1 MRQPVVKRVRQVP
14 PARRA
19 KAVRDAT
26 PRSRLTTAVRS
37 ARLWLRDLGGRT
49 VALLTGAVVV
59 VAAVAVTG
67 YFLSR
72 TETAR
77 HLPDTRAR
85 SYKDVDACLLTGK
98 DGITA
103 GTTAAQ
109 VWEGMQDASLTTH
122 ARVSYVPV
130 TGEQS
135 AANAGPYLNGLL
147 QRSCDLVLAAG
158 GPQVTAAERAA
169 PLHRTV
175 DFVLVDDGG
184 SGPKSTGSARN
195 ADSGKGSGNIT
206 FARPGDGLRAEVAGT
221 VERRIAARG

>member
-1 MRQPVVKRVRQVP
+1 MVKRVRRVP

-26 PRSRLTTAVRS
+26 RRSRLTTAARS
-37 ARLWLRDLGGRT
+37 ARLWLQELGGHT
-49 VALLTGAVVV
+49 VALLAGAVIV

-77 HLPDTRAR
+77 RLPDTRAR
-85 SYKDVDACLLTGK
+85 SYKDVDACLLTGE

-135 AANAGPYLNGLL
+135 AANARPYLNGLL
-147 QRSCDLVLAAG
+147 QRSCDVVLAAG
-158 GPQVTAAERAA
+158 RHQIEAAEQAA

-175 DFVLVDDGG
+175 DFVLVGDGG
-184 SGPKSTGSARN
+184 SGSEDTGSTPN
-195 ADSGKGSGNIT
+195 AGSGKDPGNIT
-206 FARPGDGLRAEVAGT
+206 FARPGGRLRAEVADA
-221 VERRIAARG
+221 VERRVGTRD